1 MRLLTQRR
9 VFIAATGAALLTA
22 AGLYG
27 LASLSKNSAQ
37 AFLLNAVN
45 KRIAAPVEAEAI
57 DCKPSGISLQEGR
70 RAFRCLAEMHCKDGP
85 IQIVVFADLGKGP
98 FLAGD
103 PLSTRIFRACP
114 EVLKQQYRETEIQRN
129 DQGG

>member
-1 MRLLTQRR
+1 MTRTS
-9 VFIAATGAALLTA
+9 VFIVVTGAALITA

-27 LASLSKNSAQ
+27 LASLSADSARD
-37 AFLLNAVN
+37 FLLNAIN
-45 KRIAAPVEAEAI
+45 KRLATPVTADAI
-57 DCKPSGISLQEGR
+57 DCKPSGISLHEGR
-70 RAFRCLAEMHCKDGP
+70 RAFRCLAEMDCNDGP
-85 IQIVVFADLGKGP
+85 VEIVVFADLSKGP

-114 EVLKQQYRETEIQRN
+114 EVLRRQFREIESQRI